1 MYDDEVMRNTTNGTG
16 DQPVTVVFDDGAD
29 DNWPEELGLFVT
41 EEERAFARALV
52 VEHLAELAEQD
63 EIAEANGWGPVEG
76 CEVDPLT
83 PDELVPGLAG
93 PAHESDLLLLASV
106 HPDDLESNA
115 ARLAYVAGLDRVAAF
130 VAAKRSQVLVAFA
143 GAEPCGDYLAEVAGE
158 HEVAI
163 TRRCSKYAAGRDID
177 VARSLATTFRQFSA
191 ALLAGE
197 VSEGHCRTLVE
208 RTRDVRDPEVL
219 VAIETR
225 VLRKA
230 TRLPVGKFGDE
241 VTKAVTALDADAV
254 ARHRRA
260 TDSRCVYSRPL
271 PDGLGFLG
279 VVDEWSTIKAMQATI
294 DADAAVLRQER
305 GGAAAVPEDD
315 DARVGAC
322 RADALAAH
330 VLGTVGEDG
339 TVTWEPRESVQ
350 VTVDVVIDLDTLR
363 GEDDRLALLE
373 GQPVPAQIAR
383 EWADTARA
391 WRRVV
396 TDPVDGHLLDYGTRQ
411 YLPEPLRRFVMSR
424 DGGCIAPDCTTRSP
438 RRLQLDHVVPFPD
451 GPSNVANTDTKCI
464 VCHQLK
470 TAGHLTV
477 TDTNADGSRTW
488 TTASGQTV
496 HIPPRPFL
504 HDPADDP
511 PTRLRPTQPPA
522 PEPPPAPRTTTPA
535 PRDEDE
541 TPPF

>member
-1 MYDDEVMRNTTNGTG
+1 MQDTPPDTG
-16 DQPVTVVFDDGAD
+16 AQPVPVVFDDEVEPWSD
-29 DNWPEELGLFVT
+29 DLGLVVT
-41 EEERAFARALV
+41 DEERAFARALV

-63 EIAEANGWGPVEG
+63 AIAEANGWCLVEA

-83 PDELVPGLAG
+83 PDELVLAVTG
-93 PAHESDLLLLASV
+93 PAHEWDLPLLASV

-115 ARLAYVAGLDRVAAF
+115 ARLAYIASMDRIAAF
-130 VAAKRSQVLVAFA
+130 VAAKRSQVLVTLA

-158 HEVAI
+158 HEVAVA
-163 TRRCSKYAAGRDID
+163 RRCSKYAAGRDID
-177 VARSLATTFRQFSA
+177 VARSLATTFTRFAA

-197 VSEGHCRTLVE
+197 ISEVHCRTLVE
-208 RTRDVRDPEVL
+208 RTRHVTDPEVL
-219 VAIETR
+219 TSIETR
-225 VLRKA
+225 VLAKA
-230 TRLPVGKFGDE
+230 RRLPVGKFGDE
-241 VTKAVTALDADAV
+241 VTRAITALDADAV

-260 TDSRCVYSRPL
+260 KDSRCVYSRPL

-279 VVDEWSTIKAMQATI
+279 VVDEWATIKAMQATI

-305 GGAAAVPEDD
+305 GGAAAVREDD
-315 DARVGAC
+315 DARMGAC
-322 RADALAAH
+322 RADAAAAR
-330 VLGTVGEDG
+330 VLGTVSEDG
-339 TVTWEPRESVQ
+339 TVSWEPRDSVH
-350 VTVDVVIDLDTLR
+350 VTLDLVIDLTTLR

-383 EWADTARA
+383 EWAQDVRT

-411 YLPEPLRRFVMSR
+411 YLPDTLRRFVIAR

-451 GPSNVANTDTKCI
+451 GPSSTANTDTKCV

-477 TDTNADGSRTW
+477 TDTHADGSRTW
-488 TTASGQTV
+488 TTAAGQTV
-496 HIPPRPFL
+496 RIPPRPFL
-504 HDPADDP
+504 HDPAVDP
-511 PTRLRPTQPPA
+511 PPPRPSQQTA
-522 PEPPPAPRTTTPA
+522 PEPPPAPRPTTPE
-535 PRDEDE
+535 PPGDDEI
-541 TPPF
+541 PPF